1 MVLFFQSRAVDGH
14 MDTNSAII
22 TFRVTPSQFKRL
34 KQYAKDRAETVTKI
48 IQSRIAEI
56 IG

>member
-1 MVLFFQSRAVDGH
+1 MVLFFQSSACGGH
-14 MDTNSAII
+14 MNTKSAII

>member
-1 MVLFFQSRAVDGH
+1 MN
-14 MDTNSAII
+14 TKSAII

-34 KQYAKDRAETVTKI
+34 KQYAKNRAETVTKI